1 MIEANCSY
9 RPPEKKNIRKI
20 QIFVSIAKLIEIE
33 NRLLKVILRKGQSN
47 IHRIQ
52 HKLMLM
58 ERLSPFWHLST
69 QHPHPHPKKNAFI
82 KKKPLAI
89 FRQHFSWIH
98 ILAYKMAS
106 ANGID

>member
-82 KKKPLAI
+82 KKNL
-89 FRQHFSWIH
+89 
-98 ILAYKMAS
+98 
-106 ANGID
+106 

>member
-20 QIFVSIAKLIEIE
+20 QIFVSIAKLIETE
-33 NRLLKVILRKGQSN
+33 NGLLKVVLRKGQSN

-58 ERLSPFWHLST
+58 ERLSVYHHFVTQVLNTPTHTQKRTLSSKT
-69 QHPHPHPKKNAFI
+69 
-82 KKKPLAI
+82 PLWRY
-89 FRQHFSWIH
+89 F
-98 ILAYKMAS
+98 
-106 ANGID
+106 ANISHG